1 MLPPIIKAR
10 RVKTMPKKSWNP
22 DELKELTVQLPL
34 YLVDLFEQQAAL
46 NGRAFNAEL
55 VNVLEKA
62 IFIPPEDLQLYKDT
76 AEAKAELDAIKE
88 AADEEGQL
96 LLARIRERNKV
107 VSELSMLHS
116 K

>member
-1 MLPPIIKAR
+1 MSN
-10 RVKTMPKKSWNP
+10 KTYDPN
-22 DELKELTVQLPL
+22 ELKELKVHLPR
-34 YLVDLFEQQAAL
+34 YLIDLFKQQAKL

-55 VNVLEKA
+55 VGVLEKA

-88 AADEEGQL
+88 ASDEEGQL
-96 LLARIRERNKV
+96 LLAKIRERNRV
-107 VSELSMLHS
+107 VSDLSILRS